1 MGSASR
7 TARSAMASSTSTSSL
22 AAHGPGGHKHGHT
35 AKGRKEVLAFS
46 LGALGVVYGDIGTSP
61 LYAIKECTTG
71 EHGVI
76 PIEGDRLLMTAGEMA
91 KSHGAVLGVLSLVF
105 WSLVLIVCIKYLVFV
120 LRADNKGEGGI
131 LALGALVDQKVA
143 KRPNK
148 IALTMMLAL
157 FGAGLLFGEGVITP
171 AISVLGAIEGI
182 AVVSHSF
189 DHLVVPITVGI
200 LVALFVMQRYGTG
213 RIGAVFG
220 WVMLAWFVAIAI
232 AGVPAILRTPSV
244 LAAINPYYGVS
255 FFLDHGLHGFL
266 ILGSVV
272 LVITGG
278 EALYADMGHFG
289 KTPIRIA
296 WFSVVLPCVLLSYFG
311 QGANVIAEAPRL
323 IKNPFY
329 ALVEDT
335 AFMYPMVVLATMA
348 AVVASQALISG
359 VFSLTRQAMLL
370 GFSPRVTVKHT
381 SADAQGQIYIP
392 EVNYLLMVACIAL
405 VLGFRSSSALAAAY
419 GIAVTGTMGI
429 TSILYSRL
437 ALSTFGWTRTQAYGF
452 LFVFLTID
460 ACFFA
465 ANINKLGDGGWL
477 PLAGGVGLFAITTT
491 WWRGRIELSRVIG
504 GVSLPDDLFL
514 ADIAETRLPRVKG
527 TAVFMASSPEGIPQ
541 VLLHH
546 VKHNKVLHD
555 TVILLSVDVKPQP
568 WVPGNDSIEMR
579 ELEHGF
585 WRVQARVG
593 FMQTPRVPRILQR
606 CRDRGMPG
614 EEADTTYYLGRQTLL
629 TGGKSRMARWRKVLF
644 SFLSRNARSPT
655 AYFDLPPNRVVEL
668 GMQVEL

>member
-1 MGSASR
+1 MGSPRS
-7 TARSAMASSTSTSSL
+7 ARSANANGNANTSSASL
-22 AAHGPGGHKHGHT
+22 SARGPGHHGPKS
-35 AKGRKEVLAFS
+35 RKEIAAFS

-76 PIEGDRLLMTAGEMA
+76 PMEKGRVLMTATEMA
-91 KSHGAVLGVLSLVF
+91 HVHDSVLGVLSLVF
-105 WSLVLIVCIKYLVFV
+105 WALVLVVCIKYLIFV

-131 LALGALVDQKVA
+131 LALGALVDQHVT
-143 KRPNK
+143 KRPAK
-148 IALTMMLAL
+148 IALTMLLAL

-182 AVVSHSF
+182 SVATDTF

-200 LVALFVMQRYGTG
+200 LVALFLFQRYGTG
-213 RIGAVFG
+213 KIGGIFG
-220 WVMLAWFVAIAI
+220 WVMFAWFVSIAA
-232 AGVPAILRTPSV
+232 AGIPAIIRAPSV
-244 LAAINPYYGVS
+244 LAAVNPLYGIQ
-255 FFLDHGLHGFL
+255 FFIDNGVHGFL

-289 KTPIRIA
+289 RLPIRIA
-296 WFSVVLPCVLLSYFG
+296 WFSMVLPCVLISYFG
-311 QGANVIAEAPRL
+311 QGANVIDSAPL
-323 IKNPFY
+323 MIANPFY

-335 AFMYPMVVLATMA
+335 AFLYPMVVIATMA

-359 VFSLTRQAMLL
+359 VYSLTRQAMLL
-370 GFSPRVTVKHT
+370 GFSPRVTVVHT
-381 SADAQGQIYIP
+381 SAETQGQIYIP
-392 EVNYLLMVACIAL
+392 EINYLLMVACIAL
-405 VLGFRSSSALAAAY
+405 VLAFRSSSALAAAY

-429 TSILYSRL
+429 TSILYTFL
-437 ALSTFGWTRTQAYGF
+437 ALKRFQWKPWQAYLF
-452 LFVFLTID
+452 LFAFLSID
-460 ACFFA
+460 LAFFS
-465 ANINKLGDGGWL
+465 ANVNKLGDGGYL

-491 WWRGRIELSRVIG
+491 WWRGRIELAKTIG
-504 GVSLPDDLFL
+504 GVSMPDDLFL
-514 ADIAETRLPRVKG
+514 ADLAETRLPRVKG

-546 VKHNKVLHD
+546 VKHNKVLHEH
-555 TVILLSVDVKPQP
+555 VVLLSVDVKPQP
-568 WVPGNDSIEMR
+568 WVPGNDAIDMR

-585 WRVQARVG
+585 YRVQARVG
-593 FMQTPRVPRILQR
+593 FMQTPRVPRILAR
-606 CRDRGMPG
+606 CREHRGLPG
-614 EEADTTYYLGRQTLL
+614 NEADTTYYLGRQTLL
-629 TGGKSRMARWRKVLF
+629 TGGKGKMARWRKVLF

-655 AYFDLPPNRVVEL
+655 AFFDLPPNRVVEL

>member
-1 MGSASR
+1 MSETPASEAPAPEAPAQEAPASDIHA
-7 TARSAMASSTSTSSL
+7 TATTGHIPRQTPRGKYLFILSL
-22 AAHGPGGHKHGHT
+22 A
-35 AKGRKEVLAFS
+35 
-46 LGALGVVYGDIGTSP
+46 ALGVVYGDIGTSP
-61 LYAIKECTTG
+61 LYALRECF
-71 EHGVI
+71 HGPHSI
-76 PIEGDRLLMTAGEMA
+76 APTPANI
-91 KSHGAVLGVLSLVF
+91 LGVLSLIF
-105 WSLVLIVCIKYLVFV
+105 WALVIVISVKYLVFV
-120 LRADNKGEGGI
+120 LRADNHGEGGI
-131 LALGALVDQKVA
+131 LSLTALATPIKPSGKSERLVL
-143 KRPNK
+143 
-148 IALTMMLAL
+148 IAMGI
-157 FGAGLLFGEGVITP
+157 FGAALLYGDGVITP
-171 AISVLGAIEGI
+171 AISILGAMEGLTV
-182 AVVSHSF
+182 ATPLF
-189 DHLVVPITVGI
+189 NPYVVPITI
-200 LVALFVMQRYGTG
+200 AIIVALFMVQSRGTAGIG
-213 RIGAVFG
+213 RVFG
-220 WVMLAWFVAIAI
+220 PVTLVWFAVLAGL
-232 AGVPAILRTPSV
+232 GVLQIIRYPEV
-244 LAAINPYYGVS
+244 LAAINPLHGVD
-255 FFLDHGLHGFL
+255 FFLRNGWLGFL

-329 ALVEDT
+329 ALGEDT

-405 VLGFRSSSALAAAY
+405 VLGFRLSSALAAAY

-614 EEADTTYYLGRQTLL
+614 EEADTTYY
-629 TGGKSRMARWRKVLF
+629 
-644 SFLSRNARSPT
+644 
-655 AYFDLPPNRVVEL
+655 
-668 GMQVEL
+668 